1 MAQGLFRQQ
10 AVEKQQVRLYGPV
23 LLRQPVS
30 YLIAFCCL
38 FMFSFFA
45 LSLLIFG
52 EFARKES
59 VSGYLVPQAGLLKIK
74 SSRTGFV
81 SQSPV
86 AQGDLVVE
94 DQLLLS
100 LHDPNQ
106 LLSGTSVG
114 VQLLDK
120 LASQETLINQ
130 RLAGLVSISDNQGED
145 IKAKL
150 YGLTLERKSLS
161 LQVAITQQRLLLAQ
175 EQVARMEALSQAN
188 VAARI
193 KVDDARNL
201 LLQLQST
208 QSEFKR
214 AVQTNK
220 SQMSQY
226 QLQRQRQQLQA
237 SNDQA
242 QLRFNLLDIE
252 QRRLQLQGEQQ
263 TLIKAPRNGVVT
275 QISVKANEL
284 VQQGQV
290 IMHLMPA
297 NSVLQ
302 AQLLVPTQAMGFISE
317 GQAVNIL
324 YAAFPYQKFGLYSG
338 VVSQVSQTI
347 LTPKETQDLPFPV
360 QTAAYKVMVSLD
372 SQSVEAYGR
381 SMSLKPGMQ
390 VSVDIRLEERS
401 LWEKLDI
408 NTVATIDRDF
418 DIYRLPG
425 NKPFTVYVK

>member
-10 AVEKQQVRLYGPV
+10 AVDKQQVRLYGPV

-30 YLIAFCCL
+30 YLIAFFCL
-38 FMFSFFA
+38 FVFSILA
-45 LSLLIFG
+45 LLLLIFG

-59 VSGYLVPQAGLLKIK
+59 VSGYLVPQAGLLKVK

-81 SQSPV
+81 SQSLV
-86 AQGDLVVE
+86 VQGDLVVE

-100 LHDPNQ
+100 LHDPHQ

-114 VQLLDK
+114 AQLLEK
-120 LASQETLINQ
+120 LARQQTLINQ
-130 RLAGLVSISDNQGED
+130 RLAGLMSISNNQDAD
-145 IKAKL
+145 IKEKL
-150 YGLTLERKSLS
+150 AGLALERNSLS
-161 LQVAITQQRLLLAQ
+161 LQVTITQQRLRLAQ
-175 EQVARMEALSQAN
+175 AQVARMEALSQAN

-208 QSEFKR
+208 QSDFKR
-214 AVQTNK
+214 AVHTNN

-226 QLQRQRQQLQA
+226 QLQQQRQQLQA
-237 SNDQA
+237 ANDQA

-263 TLIKAPRNGVVT
+263 TLIKAPRGGVVT
-275 QISVKANEL
+275 QLLAKTNEL

-290 IMHLMPA
+290 VMHLMPA

-302 AQLLVPTQAMGFISE
+302 AQLLVPTQAMGFIRE
-317 GQAVNIL
+317 GQAVNIR

-360 QTAAYKVMVSLD
+360 QTAAYKVLVSLD

-381 SMSLKPGMQ
+381 TMALKPGMQ

-401 LWEKLDI
+401 LWEWLLEPLLSLKG
-408 NTVATIDRDF
+408 RF
-418 DIYRLPG
+418 S
-425 NKPFTVYVK
+425 

>member
-10 AVEKQQVRLYGPV
+10 AVDKQQVRLYGPV

-30 YLIAFCCL
+30 YLIAFFCL
-38 FMFSFFA
+38 FVFSILA
-45 LSLLIFG
+45 LLLLIFG

-59 VSGYLVPQAGLLKIK
+59 VSGYLVPQAGLLKVK

-81 SQSPV
+81 SQSLV
-86 AQGDLVVE
+86 VQGDLVVE

-100 LHDPNQ
+100 LHDPHQ

-114 VQLLDK
+114 AQLLEK
-120 LASQETLINQ
+120 LARQQTLINQ
-130 RLAGLVSISDNQGED
+130 RLAGLMSISNNQDAD

-150 YGLTLERKSLS
+150 AGLALERNSLS
-161 LQVAITQQRLLLAQ
+161 LQVTITQQRLRLAQ
-175 EQVARMEALSQAN
+175 AQVARMEALSQAN

-208 QSEFKR
+208 QSDFKR
-214 AVQTNK
+214 AVHTNN

-226 QLQRQRQQLQA
+226 QLQQQRQQLQA
-237 SNDQA
+237 ANDQA

-263 TLIKAPRNGVVT
+263 TLIKAPRDGVVT
-275 QISVKANEL
+275 QLLAKTNEL

-290 IMHLMPA
+290 VMHLMPA

-302 AQLLVPTQAMGFISE
+302 AQLLVPTQAMGFIRE
-317 GQAVNIL
+317 GQAVNIR

-360 QTAAYKVMVSLD
+360 QTAAYKVLVSLD

-381 SMSLKPGMQ
+381 TMALKPGMQ

-401 LWEKLDI
+401 LWEWLLEPLLSLKG
-408 NTVATIDRDF
+408 RF
-418 DIYRLPG
+418 S
-425 NKPFTVYVK
+425 

>member
-10 AVEKQQVRLYGPV
+10 AVDKQQIRLYGPV

-38 FMFSFFA
+38 FVFSI
-45 LSLLIFG
+45 LSLLLLIFG

-59 VSGYLVPQAGLLKIK
+59 VSGYLVPQAGLLKVK

-100 LHDPNQ
+100 LHDPHQ

-114 VQLLDK
+114 AQLLDK
-120 LASQETLINQ
+120 LARQETLINQ
-130 RLAGLVSISDNQGED
+130 RLAGLVSISDNQDAD

-150 YGLTLERKSLS
+150 AGLALERKSLS
-161 LQVAITQQRLLLAQ
+161 LQVTITQQRLRLAQ

-208 QSEFKR
+208 QADFKR

-226 QLQRQRQQLQA
+226 QLQQKGQKLQA
-237 SNDQA
+237 TNDQA

-263 TLIKAPRNGVVT
+263 TLIKAPRDGVAT
-275 QISVKANEL
+275 QVLAKTNEL

-290 IMHLMPA
+290 VMHLMPA

-302 AQLLVPTQAMGFISE
+302 AQLLVPTQAMGFIRE
-317 GQAVNIL
+317 GQAVNIR

-347 LTPKETQDLPFPV
+347 LTPNDTRDLPFPSQV
-360 QTAAYKVMVSLD
+360 AAYKVMVDLD
-372 SQSVEAYGR
+372 AQFVEAYGR
-381 SMSLKPGMQ
+381 SIALKPGMQ

-401 LWEKLDI
+401 LWEWLLEPLLSLKG
-408 NTVATIDRDF
+408 RF
-418 DIYRLPG
+418 S
-425 NKPFTVYVK
+425 

>member
-1 MAQGLFRQQ
+1 MAQGLFLQQ
-10 AVEKQQVRLYGPV
+10 AVDKQQVRLYGPV

-30 YLIAFCCL
+30 YLIAFLCL
-38 FMFSFFA
+38 FIFSA
-45 LSLLIFG
+45 LSFSLLIFG

-59 VSGYLVPQAGLLKIK
+59 VSGYLVPQAGLLKVK

-81 SQSPV
+81 SQSLV
-86 AQGDLVVE
+86 VQGDLVVE

-100 LHDPNQ
+100 LHDPHQ

-114 VQLLDK
+114 AQLLEK
-120 LASQETLINQ
+120 LARQQTLINQ
-130 RLAGLVSISDNQGED
+130 RLAGLMSISNNQDAD

-150 YGLTLERKSLS
+150 AGLALERNSLS
-161 LQVAITQQRLLLAQ
+161 LQVTITQQRLRLAQ
-175 EQVARMEALSQAN
+175 AQVARMEALSQAN

-208 QSEFKR
+208 QSDFKR
-214 AVQTNK
+214 AVHTNN

-226 QLQRQRQQLQA
+226 QLQQQRQQLQA
-237 SNDQA
+237 ANDQA

-263 TLIKAPRNGVVT
+263 TLIKAPRGGVVT
-275 QISVKANEL
+275 QLLAKTNEL

-290 IMHLMPA
+290 VMHLMPA

-302 AQLLVPTQAMGFISE
+302 AQLLVPTQAMGFIRE
-317 GQAVNIL
+317 GQAVNIR

-360 QTAAYKVMVSLD
+360 QTAAYKVLVSLD

-381 SMSLKPGMQ
+381 TMALKPGMQ

-401 LWEKLDI
+401 LWEWLLEPLLSLKG
-408 NTVATIDRDF
+408 RF
-418 DIYRLPG
+418 S
-425 NKPFTVYVK
+425 